1 MEGGANALNDYA
13 WDHLAKLGDDHAVLP
28 ADIPSFKEQRKPTII
43 STTNPDEFLNY
54 GWLHGLTVTLPVF
67 LSGADAIAEA
77 LHGKTVLITAA
88 ESHYSGDTWIL
99 LDMLRARGVDAY
111 FMQPTREELLI
122 KPAYFKAYKNADR
135 YFGAAQSFD
144 YVLGYQ
150 DVRFLDFQSADDWA
164 RTKNQLPRTDHIDM
178 EIVAKGGLT
187 QAIAGLDQSKAYVGL
202 AYDRRTFYHPSLRA
216 KSCRQAELDGSVST
230 QSPASSIERC
240 LLTTISSTRKRRCTQ
255 VSRAEASE
263 LLEACSV
270 WFLDQLHGLFS

>member
-1 MEGGANALNDYA
+1 MVLVDERGTTAAAIAEDLNERFGVHIKFLEGGANALNDYA

-122 KPAYFKAYKNADR
+122 KPAYFKAYKTQIDTSEQPNR
-135 YFGAAQSFD
+135 STTCWVTKTFD
-144 YVLGYQ
+144 
-150 DVRFLDFQSADDWA
+150 S
-164 RTKNQLPRTDHIDM
+164 
-178 EIVAKGGLT
+178 
-187 QAIAGLDQSKAYVGL
+187 
-202 AYDRRTFYHPSLRA
+202 
-216 KSCRQAELDGSVST
+216 
-230 QSPASSIERC
+230 
-240 LLTTISSTRKRRCTQ
+240 
-255 VSRAEASE
+255 
-263 LLEACSV
+263 
-270 WFLDQLHGLFS
+270 